1 MSDKPDLDLS
11 EDDSGFSDDYLE
23 GQTDRE
29 KQSFGTR
36 LRADLIEKLRAA
48 AYHDGL
54 TITELVNRAVAEHL
68 KEREDRRGK
77 PYEVQPTQ
85 KVEEN

>member
-23 GQTDRE
+23 GQTERE

-36 LRADLIEKLRAA
+36 LRADLIEKLRAT

-54 TITELVNRAVAEHL
+54 TITELVNQAVAQL
-68 KEREDRRGK
+68 IRDREERRGE

-85 KVEEN
+85 RVE